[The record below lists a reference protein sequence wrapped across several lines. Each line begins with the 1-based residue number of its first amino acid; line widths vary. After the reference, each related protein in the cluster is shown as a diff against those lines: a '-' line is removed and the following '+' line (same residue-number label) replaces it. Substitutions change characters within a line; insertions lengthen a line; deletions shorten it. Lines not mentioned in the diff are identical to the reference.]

1 MNYYKKSMNEKTKAQ
16 LQEKITTAVVETEDT
31 ILALQK
37 KTKPISPDNAI
48 GRLSR
53 MDAIGNKSVNDA
65 SLRNARERL
74 TKLKYALSHL
84 DSPGFGICA
93 ECDEEIPIARIM
105 VMPESILCV
114 SCAERTE

>member
-1 MNYYKKSMNEKTKAQ
+1 MDKTTKAQ
-16 LQEKITTAVVETEDT
+16 LKEKIAASVIETEDT
-31 ILALQK
+31 IKALQER
-37 KTKPISPDNAI
+37 TKPISPDNAI

-74 TKLKYALSHL
+74 TKLKYARSHL